1 MDLRQDIRT
10 SWVPLKAFILM
21 GLFWGAFGAYV
32 PEIKAQA
39 GLSDGKFGLALLC
52 GAFGGLAAMWAAPR
66 VDHNWGGWAM
76 VGAAGLLIASFTM
89 PGLAQNWTMLALA
102 VLACMGT
109 SGLLDVVMNV
119 RLSEIEAT
127 SGRALM
133 NLNHALYSFAYGGAA
148 LTAGL
153 ARESGVSAQVFFL
166 CVCAIALVLASGL
179 YQVAG
184 DVASEDHKKE
194 SCVPVLLVVLAGFAG
209 AIAFVAEQ
217 ATDNWSA
224 LHLER
229 SYGGSPSEGA
239 LGPAMLGFT
248 MGLGRLWG
256 QAVLARLSEGRVL
269 RLAALISAAGTVLAA
284 WAPSK
289 ELAIVGFAILGL
301 GVSVVAP
308 MILAWVGK
316 TVAPE
321 SRAMAISRVV
331 FLCYSG
337 FFLGPPTLGLLAQ
350 LFGLPIAFTV
360 LASLLAMISVVV
372 VPWMR
377 KSAG

>member
-39 GLSDGKFGLALLC
+39 GLSDGQFGLALLC

-66 VDHNWGGWAM
+66 VDRNWGGGAM
-76 VGAAGLLIASFTM
+76 IGAAGLLIASFAL
-89 PGLAQNWTMLALA
+89 PGLAQNWTMLAIA

-119 RLSEIEAT
+119 RLSGIEAT
-127 SGRALM
+127 SGRSLM
-133 NLNHALYSFAYGGAA
+133 NLNHAIYSFAYGGAA

-166 CVCAIALVLASGL
+166 CVCAIALVLAAGL
-179 YQVAG
+179 YQVSDDAP
-184 DVASEDHKKE
+184 SKEDTTE
-194 SCVPVLLVVLAGFAG
+194 NRLPVLLIALAGAAA
-209 AIAFVAEQ
+209 AIGFVAEQ

-229 SYGGSPSEGA
+229 SYGGSASEGA

-248 MGLGRLWG
+248 MGIGRLWG
-256 QAVLARLSEGRVL
+256 QVILARLSEGYVL
-269 RLAALISAAGTVLAA
+269 RLAALVSAAGTVLAA
-284 WAPSK
+284 WSPSK
-289 ELAIVGFAILGL
+289 ELAIVGFAVLGL

-316 TVAPE
+316 TVAPDI
-321 SRAMAISRVV
+321 RPMAISRVV
-331 FLCYSG
+331 FVSYSG
-337 FFLGPPTLGLLAQ
+337 FFLGPPALGLLAQ
-350 LFGLPIAFTV
+350 LFGLPTAFTV
-360 LASLLAMISVVV
+360 LAGLLAMIALVL

-377 KSAG
+377 KAAG

>member
-10 SWVPLKAFILM
+10 SWVPLKAFVIM

-39 GLSDGKFGLALLC
+39 GLTDGQFGFALLF

-66 VDHNWGGWAM
+66 VDKRWGGWAM
-76 VGAAGLLIASFTM
+76 TGAALLMIASFAL
-89 PGLAQNWTMLALA
+89 PGLASNWLFLACA

-119 RLSEIEAT
+119 RLSGIEAT
-127 SGRALM
+127 SGRSLM
-133 NLNHALYSFAYGGAA
+133 NLNHAIYSFAYGIAA

-153 ARESGVSAQVFFL
+153 AREAGMSAQMFFL
-166 CVCAIALVLASGL
+166 CLCALSLVLTAGL
-179 YQVAG
+179 YHVAADTNG
-184 DVASEDHKKE
+184 EDTTAKAPL
-194 SCVPVLLVVLAGFAG
+194 PVLLIALTGIAG
-209 AIAFVAEQ
+209 AIGFMSEQ

-229 SYGGSPSEGA
+229 SYGGSASEGA

-248 MGLGRLWG
+248 MGIGRMWG
-256 QAVLARLSEGRVL
+256 QVVLARLSEGRVL
-269 RLAALISAAGTVLAA
+269 RMASLVAAGGTALAA

-289 ELAIVGFAILGL
+289 ELAIVGFAVLGL

-308 MILAWVGK
+308 MTLAWVGK
-316 TVAPE
+316 AVDDTTRP
-321 SRAMAISRVV
+321 MAISRVV
-331 FLCYSG
+331 FVSYAG
-337 FFLGPPTLGLLAQ
+337 FFLGPPALGLLAE
-350 LFGLPIAFTV
+350 LFGLPVAFTV
-360 LASLLAMISVVV
+360 LAGLLALIALVL
-372 VPWMR
+372 VPGMR
-377 KSAG
+377 RAAG